1 MRPILVLAILLV
13 GLKGAVPETRY
24 HDALPDIGAY
34 PLPSSFELAAPIGKS
49 DSNFVVAIPP
59 LESSDAAHD
68 QGEAAA
74 EPPSALAPSGNDP
87 GGDAETAD
95 SIDGL
100 CQALMTSAQ
109 DNGLPVAFFANLIW
123 QESHLQHDAVSPV
136 GALGIAQFMPSV
148 AEEVGVLD
156 PFDPRQA
163 IPASARFLR
172 TLREHFGNLGF
183 VAAAYNAGAR
193 RVGEWLDHHR
203 ALPLETRNYVLRVTG
218 LSVEAWR
225 KAPVDDSELT
235 FVRPLP
241 CRDLPAFADLEQA
254 QLRVAEQ
261 IEQARQS
268 QSQQQKPAATLA
280 ATPLEPAAAKAAHK
294 TPAAR
299 RAVAARKAA
308 TKAAATEAAAAKAG
322 RKTPAARGVVA
333 DRKPEARGTG
343 VIARNLHAGHEAAH
357 RQHAPHEKRRVA

>member
-1 MRPILVLAILLV
+1 MRPILALAILLV
-13 GLKGAVPETRY
+13 GLKGAAPETKY
-24 HDALPDIGAY
+24 HDALPNIGAY
-34 PLPSSFELAAPIGKS
+34 PLPSSFELAAPIGRS
-49 DSNFVVAIPP
+49 DRNFVVVVPP

-68 QGEAAA
+68 QGEAAT
-74 EPPSALAPSGNDP
+74 EQTSALAPSSRDP
-87 GGDAETAD
+87 DADTETTD
-95 SIDGL
+95 SLDGL
-100 CQALMTSAQ
+100 CQALMTSAE

-148 AEEVGVLD
+148 AEEVGVLN

-183 VAAAYNAGAR
+183 VAAAYNAGAH
-193 RVGEWLDHHR
+193 RVGEWLDHRR
-203 ALPLETRNYVLRVTG
+203 ALPLETRNYVVRVTG

-225 KAPVDDSELT
+225 KAPMDDSELT

-254 QLRVAEQ
+254 QLRAAQQ
-261 IEQARQS
+261 IEQARQG
-268 QSQQQKPAATLA
+268 QLQQQRLA
-280 ATPLEPAAAKAAHK
+280 ANFEAELPEPPAPKAASKTPMTRRAIAARKAAAKLAESPAPKAASK

-299 RAVAARKAA
+299 RVVAAH
-308 TKAAATEAAAAKAG
+308 
-322 RKTPAARGVVA
+322 
-333 DRKPEARGTG
+333 KPEAEGARI
-343 VIARNLHAGHEAAH
+343 IARNFHGGHEAAH